1 MTVSGFVTTLYSYLF
16 VAWLNDRGGTGE
28 VGFFQAGYTLVMQYV
43 GLVFTAMSM
52 EYYPRLSAVC
62 EDKVLL
68 SEHVTRQ
75 VETSLLILAPVISLF
90 LIFQNLIIHI
100 LYTPAFLAISG
111 YISWAVLGM
120 LFRAFSWSVSFVLL
134 AKGAGRIFLI
144 TEIVADSL
152 MFVMYL
158 VGYTHWG
165 LQGVGV
171 AYLLAYLFSMTGIY
185 MVCHLKFELHIPVR
199 MFVSLFGYSSLC
211 YFVWLLWSNDY
222 LAGAYSLTAFI
233 CLFTGFQLKKK
244 IFRKS
249 E

>member
-1 MTVSGFVTTLYSYLF
+1 
-16 VAWLNDRGGTGE
+16 
-28 VGFFQAGYTLVMQYV
+28 
-43 GLVFTAMSM
+43 
-52 EYYPRLSAVC
+52 
-62 EDKVLL
+62 
-68 SEHVTRQ
+68 
-75 VETSLLILAPVISLF
+75 
-90 LIFQNLIIHI
+90 
-100 LYTPAFLAISG
+100 
-111 YISWAVLGM
+111 
-120 LFRAFSWSVSFVLL
+120 
-134 AKGAGRIFLI
+134 
-144 TEIVADSL
+144 

-185 MVCHLKFELHIPVR
+185 MVCHLKFGLHIPVR
-199 MFVSLFGYSSLC
+199 MFVSPFVYSSLC

>member
-1 MTVSGFVTTLYSYLF
+1 MRSGCKPPPNNRPTT
-16 VAWLNDRGGTGE
+16 
-28 VGFFQAGYTLVMQYV
+28 
-43 GLVFTAMSM
+43 TAKRNNIKNYKQK
-52 EYYPRLSAVC
+52 EKRTFAP
-62 EDKVLL
+62 
-68 SEHVTRQ
+68 EHVTRQ

-158 VGYTHWG
+158 VGSHVPTTILYPRRQPING
-165 LQGVGV
+165 DN
-171 AYLLAYLFSMTGIY
+171 
-185 MVCHLKFELHIPVR
+185 IP
-199 MFVSLFGYSSLC
+199 
-211 YFVWLLWSNDY
+211 
-222 LAGAYSLTAFI
+222 
-233 CLFTGFQLKKK
+233 
-244 IFRKS
+244 
-249 E
+249 

>member
-1 MTVSGFVTTLYSYLF
+1 MGCIGHAFP
-16 VAWLNDRGGTGE
+16 
-28 VGFFQAGYTLVMQYV
+28 GFFVEREFRLVGEGSRPY
-43 GLVFTAMSM
+43 
-52 EYYPRLSAVC
+52 
-62 EDKVLL
+62 
-68 SEHVTRQ
+68 
-75 VETSLLILAPVISLF
+75 
-90 LIFQNLIIHI
+90 
-100 LYTPAFLAISG
+100 
-111 YISWAVLGM
+111 
-120 LFRAFSWSVSFVLL
+120 
-134 AKGAGRIFLI
+134 FLI

-185 MVCHLKFELHIPVR
+185 MVCHLKFGLHIPVR
-199 MFVSLFGYSSLC
+199 MFVSLFVYSSLC
-211 YFVWLLWSNDY
+211 YFVWLLWSNDC

>member
-1 MTVSGFVTTLYSYLF
+1 
-16 VAWLNDRGGTGE
+16 
-28 VGFFQAGYTLVMQYV
+28 MQYV

-144 TEIVADSL
+144 TEIVAYSL
-152 MFVMYL
+152 M
-158 VGYTHWG
+158 
-165 LQGVGV
+165 
-171 AYLLAYLFSMTGIY
+171 
-185 MVCHLKFELHIPVR
+185 
-199 MFVSLFGYSSLC
+199 
-211 YFVWLLWSNDY
+211 
-222 LAGAYSLTAFI
+222 
-233 CLFTGFQLKKK
+233 
-244 IFRKS
+244 
-249 E
+249 